1 MSNGSQT
8 KTYGSAQ
15 IPEGFFIITVKPPY
29 TGAVLD
35 CVVSRYPRGFKE
47 IKINLRTGVSKIFL
61 RGNPIAVSILTYV
74 SLKDKMKTKCYR
86 LEEVTQEEWEAQYE
100 STS

>member
-1 MSNGSQT
+1 MSNGPQT
-8 KTYGSAQ
+8 TTYGSAQ

-35 CVVSRYPRGFKE
+35 CVVSRYPQGFKE
-47 IKINLRTGVSKIFL
+47 IKTNLQTGISKIFL
-61 RGNPIAVSILTYV
+61 RGNPIAVSVLTHV
-74 SLKDKMKTKCYR
+74 SLKDKMKTRCYT
-86 LEEVTQEEWEAQYE
+86 LEEVSQEEWSAQYE